1 MPFASFTN
9 LQMANSVNLLM
20 IGRTYL
26 CLNDKEKARLY
37 LTRAR
42 DYPVITSED
51 AEV

>member
-1 MPFASFTN
+1 MV
-9 LQMANSVNLLM
+9 NSVNLLM

-26 CLNDKEKARLY
+26 CLNDKVNAQIF

-42 DYPVITSED
+42 DYPVQTSED

>member
-1 MPFASFTN
+1 
-9 LQMANSVNLLM
+9 M
-20 IGRTYL
+20 IGKTYL

-51 AEV
+51 AEVWELSLGIPIVIVTYICL